1 MAARGTIVLLM
12 SGGVDSSVAALL
24 LLREG
29 WRVLG
34 LTLRIP
40 SAPGVW
46 GAPGGSDGPGGDGPP
61 VETGASAARVA
72 ASMGIPHRV
81 LDAGDA
87 FRTWVI
93 APFLRAYRDGRTPN
107 PCADCN
113 RSIKFGLLMDAAAEW
128 AGDASVPVATGHY
141 ARILLTPSGA
151 RLAWALDEGRD
162 QSYFL
167 CDVDRARLDRVR
179 FPLGEL
185 TKPKV
190 REIARDAGLTVAD
203 RPDSMEVCFLAGTD
217 YRERVGDD
225 GPGPVRDL
233 SGALLGR
240 HKGLSRYT
248 LGQRQGL
255 GIAAPHPL
263 YVLRLDREENALI
276 VGPKEAAFRTV
287 VNAERPNLLAPELL
301 GERDG
306 LAGKTR
312 SRSPLA
318 PCRIL
323 SLGGAELSVAFERP
337 QFAPAPGQRLAL
349 YGGEVLAAS
358 GVIV

>member
-1 MAARGTIVLLM
+1 MAMAARGTIVLLM

-34 LTLRIP
+34 LTLHI
-40 SAPGVW
+40 PGV
-46 GAPGGSDGPGGDGPP
+46 GDGPP

-72 ASMGIPHRV
+72 ASMGIPHRI

-128 AGDASVPVATGHY
+128 AGDARVPVATGHY

-151 RLAWALDEGRD
+151 RLARARDEGRD

-337 QFAPAPGQRLAL
+337 QFAPAPGQRLTL
-349 YGGEVLAAS
+349 YRGEVLAAS

>member
-1 MAARGTIVLLM
+1 MGDMAGGRTIVLLM

-24 LLREG
+24 LLQEG

-40 SAPGVW
+40 GVW
-46 GAPGGSDGPGGDGPP
+46 GGPGEAGNGPP
-61 VETGASAARVA
+61 VEAGASAARMAGVL
-72 ASMGIPHRV
+72 GIPHRI
-81 LDAGDA
+81 LDAGET
-87 FRTWVI
+87 FRARVI
-93 APFLRAYRDGRTPN
+93 APFLRDYREGRTPN
-107 PCADCN
+107 PCVDCN

-128 AGDASVPVATGHY
+128 AGDARVPVATGHY

-151 RLAWALDEGRD
+151 RLARALDEGRD

-167 CDVDRARLDRVR
+167 CDVDRARLHRVR

-225 GPGPVRDL
+225 GPGPIRDL

-263 YVLRLDREENALI
+263 YVLRLDVPHNALV

-287 VNAERPNLLAPELL
+287 VTAKRPNVLAPELL
-301 GERDG
+301 GRDTV
-306 LAGKTR
+306 LMGKTR
-312 SRSPLA
+312 SRSPLS
-318 PCRIL
+318 PCRIA
-323 SLGGAELSVAFERP
+323 SLDEGTLTAEFQSP

>member
-1 MAARGTIVLLM
+1 MGDMAGGRTIVLLM
-12 SGGVDSSVAALL
+12 SGGVDSTVAALL
-24 LLREG
+24 LRREG
-29 WRVLG
+29 WTVWG

-40 SAPGVW
+40 GR
-46 GAPGGSDGPGGDGPP
+46 DQP
-61 VETGASAARVA
+61 VETGESAARIA
-72 ASMGIPHRV
+72 EALDIPHRIV
-81 LDAGDA
+81 EAGDS
-87 FRTWVI
+87 FRREVVD
-93 APFLRAYRDGRTPN
+93 PFLRAYREGRTPN

-128 AGDASVPVATGHY
+128 VGDARVLVATGHY
-141 ARILLTPSGA
+141 ARILVSASGPLLA
-151 RLAWALDEGRD
+151 RAADRERD

-167 CDVDRARLDRVR
+167 CDIDRVRLERVR

-185 TKPKV
+185 TKPQV
-190 REIARDAGLTVAD
+190 REIARDAGLPAAE

-217 YRERVGDD
+217 YREWVGDA
-225 GPGPVRDL
+225 GPGPIRDEK
-233 SGALLGR
+233 GQLLG
-240 HKGLSRYT
+240 HHSGLSRYT
-248 LGQRQGL
+248 PGQRQGL

-263 YVLRLDREENALI
+263 YVLRLDVPHNALV

-287 VNAERPNLLAPELL
+287 VNAARPNLLAPELL

-323 SLGGAELSVAFERP
+323 SLGGTELSVAFERP
-337 QFAPAPGQRLAL
+337 QFAPAPGQRLTL
-349 YGGEVLAAS
+349 YRGEVLAAS

>member
-40 SAPGVW
+40 GV
-46 GAPGGSDGPGGDGPP
+46 GDGPP
-61 VETGASAARVA
+61 VETGTSAARVA
-72 ASMGIPHRV
+72 ASMGIPHRI

-113 RSIKFGLLMDAAAEW
+113 RSIKFGLLLDAAAEW
-128 AGDASVPVATGHY
+128 EGDASVPVATGHY
-141 ARILLTPSGA
+141 ARILRTPSGA
-151 RLAWALDEGRD
+151 RLARALDEGRD

-185 TKPKV
+185 TKPQV
-190 REIARDAGLTVAD
+190 REIARDAGLAAAD

-337 QFAPAPGQRLAL
+337 QFAPAPGQRLTV
-349 YGGEVLAAS
+349 YRGGVLVAS

>member
-1 MAARGTIVLLM
+1 MGDMAGGRTIVLLM

-40 SAPGVW
+40 GVW
-46 GAPGGSDGPGGDGPP
+46 GGPGEAGNGPP
-61 VETGASAARVA
+61 VEAGASAARMAGVL
-72 ASMGIPHRV
+72 GIPHRIV
-81 LDAGDA
+81 EAGDS
-87 FRTWVI
+87 FRREVVD
-93 APFLRAYRDGRTPN
+93 PFLRAYREGRTPN
-107 PCADCN
+107 PCVDCN

-128 AGDASVPVATGHY
+128 AGDARVPVATGHY

-151 RLAWALDEGRD
+151 RLARARDEGRD

-167 CDVDRARLDRVR
+167 CDVDRARLARVR

-185 TKPKV
+185 TKPQV
-190 REIARDAGLTVAD
+190 REIAHDAGLPAAE

-217 YRERVGDD
+217 YREWVGDA
-225 GPGPVRDL
+225 GPGPIRDEK
-233 SGALLGR
+233 GQLLG
-240 HKGLSRYT
+240 HHSGLSRYT
-248 LGQRQGL
+248 PGQRQGL

-263 YVLRLDREENALI
+263 YVLRLDVPHNALV

-287 VNAERPNLLAPELL
+287 VNAARPNLLAPELL

-337 QFAPAPGQRLAL
+337 QFAPAPGQRLTL
-349 YGGEVLAAS
+349 YRGEVLAAS

>member
-1 MAARGTIVLLM
+1 MGDMAGGQTIVLLM

-24 LLREG
+24 LRREG
-29 WRVLG
+29 WTVWG

-40 SAPGVW
+40 GR
-46 GAPGGSDGPGGDGPP
+46 DQP
-61 VETGASAARVA
+61 VETGESAARIA
-72 ASMGIPHRV
+72 EALGIPHRT
-81 LDAGDA
+81 LDAGET
-87 FRTWVI
+87 FRARVI
-93 APFLRAYRDGRTPN
+93 APFLRAYREGRTPN

-128 AGDASVPVATGHY
+128 VGDARVLVATGHY
-141 ARILLTPSGA
+141 ARILRTPSGA
-151 RLAWALDEGRD
+151 RLARALDEVRD

-167 CDVDRARLDRVR
+167 CDIDRVRLERVR

-185 TKPKV
+185 TKLQV
-190 REIARDAGLTVAD
+190 REIARDAGLPAAE

-217 YRERVGDD
+217 YREWVGDA
-225 GPGPVRDL
+225 GPGPIRDL

-248 LGQRQGL
+248 PGQRQGL

-263 YVLRLDREENALI
+263 YVLRLDRAENTLV
-276 VGPKEAAFRTV
+276 VGPRECAFRTV
-287 VNAERPNLLAPELL
+287 VTAKRPNVLAPELL
-301 GERDG
+301 GRDAV
-306 LAGKTR
+306 LMGKTR

-349 YGGEVLAAS
+349 YGGEVLAVS
-358 GVIV
+358 GTIA

>member
-34 LTLRIP
+34 LTLHI
-40 SAPGVW
+40 PGV
-46 GAPGGSDGPGGDGPP
+46 GDGPP

-72 ASMGIPHRV
+72 ASMGIPHRI

-128 AGDASVPVATGHY
+128 AGDACVPVATGHY

-151 RLAWALDEGRD
+151 RLARARDEGRD

-185 TKPKV
+185 TKPQV
-190 REIARDAGLTVAD
+190 REIARDAGLTAAD

-337 QFAPAPGQRLAL
+337 QFAPAPGQRLTL
-349 YGGEVLAAS
+349 YRGEVLAAS

>member
-1 MAARGTIVLLM
+1 MGDMAGGRTIVLLM
-12 SGGVDSSVAALL
+12 SGGVDSTVAALL
-24 LLREG
+24 LRREG
-29 WRVLG
+29 WTVWG

-40 SAPGVW
+40 GR
-46 GAPGGSDGPGGDGPP
+46 DQP
-61 VETGASAARVA
+61 VETGESAARIA
-72 ASMGIPHRV
+72 EALDIPHRIV
-81 LDAGDA
+81 EAGDS
-87 FRTWVI
+87 FRREVVD
-93 APFLRAYRDGRTPN
+93 PFLRAYREGRTPN

-113 RSIKFGLLMDAAAEW
+113 RSIKFGLLMDAASRWAE
-128 AGDASVPVATGHY
+128 DDSIPVATGHY
-141 ARILLTPSGA
+141 ARILASVSGPLLA
-151 RLAWALDEGRD
+151 RAADRERD

-167 CDVDRARLDRVR
+167 CDVDRARLARVR

-185 TKPKV
+185 TKPQV
-190 REIARDAGLTVAD
+190 REIAHDAGLPAAE

-217 YRERVGDD
+217 YREWVGDA
-225 GPGPVRDL
+225 GPGPIRDEK
-233 SGALLGR
+233 GQLLG
-240 HKGLSRYT
+240 HHSGLSRYT
-248 LGQRQGL
+248 PGQRQGL

-263 YVLRLDREENALI
+263 YVLRLDVPHNALV

-287 VNAERPNLLAPELL
+287 VNAARPNLLAPELL

-337 QFAPAPGQRLAL
+337 QFAPAPGQRLTL
-349 YGGEVLAAS
+349 YRGEVLAAS

>member
-34 LTLRIP
+34 LTLHI
-40 SAPGVW
+40 PGV
-46 GAPGGSDGPGGDGPP
+46 GDGPP

-72 ASMGIPHRV
+72 ASMGIPHRI

-128 AGDASVPVATGHY
+128 AGDARVPVATGHY

-151 RLAWALDEGRD
+151 RLARARDEGRD

-337 QFAPAPGQRLAL
+337 QFAPAPGQRLTL
-349 YGGEVLAAS
+349 YRGEVLAAS

>member
-1 MAARGTIVLLM
+1 MGDMAGGRTIVLLM
-12 SGGVDSSVAALL
+12 SGGVDSTVAALL
-24 LLREG
+24 LRREG
-29 WRVLG
+29 WTVWG

-40 SAPGVW
+40 GR
-46 GAPGGSDGPGGDGPP
+46 DQP
-61 VETGASAARVA
+61 VETGESAARIA
-72 ASMGIPHRV
+72 EALDIPHRIV
-81 LDAGDA
+81 EAGDS
-87 FRTWVI
+87 FRREVVD
-93 APFLRAYRDGRTPN
+93 PFLRAYREGRTPN

-128 AGDASVPVATGHY
+128 VGDARVLVATGHY
-141 ARILLTPSGA
+141 ARILRTPSGA
-151 RLAWALDEGRD
+151 RLARALDEGRD

-167 CDVDRARLDRVR
+167 CDVDRARLARVR

-185 TKPKV
+185 TKPQV
-190 REIARDAGLTVAD
+190 REIAHDAGLPAAE

-217 YRERVGDD
+217 YREWVGDA
-225 GPGPVRDL
+225 GPGPIRDEK
-233 SGALLGR
+233 GQLLG
-240 HKGLSRYT
+240 HHSGLSRYT
-248 LGQRQGL
+248 PGQRQGL

-263 YVLRLDREENALI
+263 YVLRLDVPHNALV

-287 VNAERPNLLAPELL
+287 VNAARPNLLAPELL

-337 QFAPAPGQRLAL
+337 QFAPAPGQRLTL
-349 YGGEVLAAS
+349 YRGEVLAAS
-358 GVIV
+358 GTIV